1 MEEKRMS
8 KKLSFALAILMMASL
23 MLASCAPA
31 ATPVPT
37 QAPAAAQPT
46 AKEPV
51 TVRIL
56 HMQQAGPT
64 PDENNAIAAEF
75 NKNNPDIKVVIDYV
89 AYDALH
95 DKIVTSM
102 AVTPPSYDA
111 FLMDDGWYGEFQKAG
126 YLLDVTDKITQDM
139 KDKVFKSAWG
149 VTTVG
154 DKIYGLPYFLDTKY
168 FYYNEELLK
177 QAGFNEPPK
186 TWEEMLDMAK
196 VIKEKNIVE
205 FPIVWSWAQKEAA
218 ICDWV
223 VLLTGDGGTMMDA
236 SGKPAFNSDKG
247 VETLTWMVK
256 SIDDKL
262 SNPASVADV
271 EDNVVTV
278 MQQGKAVFALNW
290 LYMAN
295 AVNFNEKDSKVVGKI
310 KIALMPVFKS
320 AAAAGLKST
329 SINGSMGMSVAAGS
343 AHPEETWKFI
353 TYLGSEDVMNK
364 YSANLLPFWATS
376 FEGDAGKALVALSPV
391 NAMTVPAFQMQ
402 FPYAVTRPHLPYYQE
417 ASLSLQLAMQEA
429 LTKSK
434 TPKQA
439 LDEAA
444 AKWIELGSK

>member
-1 MEEKRMS
+1 MS
-8 KKLSFALAILMMASL
+8 KKTSYVLAFLVVAS
-23 MLASCAPA
+23 MLLAACAPA
-31 ATPVPT
+31 AAPT
-37 QAPAAAQPT
+37 ATTAPAAQG
-46 AKEPV
+46 PV
-51 TVRIL
+51 TVRVL

-64 PDENNAIAAEF
+64 PDENNAIVAEF
-75 NKNNPDIKVVIDYV
+75 NKLNPDIKVVIDYV

-102 AVTPPSYDA
+102 SANPPSYDA

-126 YLLDVTDKITQDM
+126 YLLDVTGKITQDM

-149 VTTVG
+149 VTSVG

-168 FYYNEELLK
+168 FFYNDELLK

-186 TWEEMLDMAK
+186 TWEEMLDMAT
-196 VIKEKNIVE
+196 VIKEKGIAE
-205 FPIVWSWAQKEAA
+205 FPVVWSWAQREAA

-223 VLLTGDGGTMMDA
+223 VLLTGNGGSMMDA
-236 SGKPAFNSDKG
+236 NGKPAFNSDKG

-262 SNPASVADV
+262 SNPSSVTNI
-271 EDNVVTV
+271 EDNVVSV
-278 MQQGKAVFALNW
+278 MQQGKAVFSLNW

-295 AVNFNEKDSKVVGKI
+295 SANFDTKNSKVVGKI
-310 KIALMPVFKS
+310 KIGLMPVFKS

-329 SINGSMGMSVAAGS
+329 SINGSMGMSIAAQS
-343 AHPEETWKFI
+343 QHPDETWKFI
-353 TYLGSEDVMNK
+353 TYLGSEDVMNR
-364 YSANLLPFWATS
+364 YSANLLPFWQTS
-376 FEGDAGKALVALSPV
+376 FAGDNLTKLEGLAPV

-402 FPYAVTRPHLPYYQE
+402 FPYAITRPHLPYYQE
-417 ASLSLQLAMQEA
+417 ASLALQLALQEA
-429 LTKSK
+429 LTHAK

-444 AKWIELGSK
+444 AKWVELGSK

>member
-1 MEEKRMS
+1 M
-8 KKLSFALAILMMASL
+8 
-23 MLASCAPA
+23 
-31 ATPVPT
+31 
-37 QAPAAAQPT
+37 
-46 AKEPV
+46 
-51 TVRIL
+51 
-56 HMQQAGPT
+56 
-64 PDENNAIAAEF
+64 
-75 NKNNPDIKVVIDYV
+75 
-89 AYDALH
+89 
-95 DKIVTSM
+95 
-102 AVTPPSYDA
+102 
-111 FLMDDGWYGEFQKAG
+111 
-126 YLLDVTDKITQDM
+126 
-139 KDKVFKSAWG
+139 
-149 VTTVG
+149 
-154 DKIYGLPYFLDTKY
+154 
-168 FYYNEELLK
+168 
-177 QAGFNEPPK
+177 
-186 TWEEMLDMAK
+186 
-196 VIKEKNIVE
+196 
-205 FPIVWSWAQKEAA
+205 
-218 ICDWV
+218 
-223 VLLTGDGGTMMDA
+223 
-236 SGKPAFNSDKG
+236 
-247 VETLTWMVK
+247 
-256 SIDDKL
+256 
-262 SNPASVADV
+262 ADV

-353 TYLGSEDVMNK
+353 TYLGSEAVMNK